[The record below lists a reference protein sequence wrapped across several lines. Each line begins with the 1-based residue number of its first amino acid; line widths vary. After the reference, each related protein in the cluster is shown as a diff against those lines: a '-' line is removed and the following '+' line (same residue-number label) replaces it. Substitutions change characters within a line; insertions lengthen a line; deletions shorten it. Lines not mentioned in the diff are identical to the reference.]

1 MLYSPTVLSVTV
13 NDNTVS
19 FENFTAGFAQ
29 MTVFCVTAVWRVV
42 GLLRQFGGTAAEINS
57 VVVKEKH
64 SGKKPIN
71 LQAVIAE
78 NFIT

>member
-1 MLYSPTVLSVTV
+1 
-13 NDNTVS
+13 
-19 FENFTAGFAQ
+19 
-29 MTVFCVTAVWRVV
+29 V